1 MRSVSLAAGL
11 ILVPAVTAWAQTPIT
26 IFGNAIPQN
35 PVIPDSAVTLGVKFY
50 STQAGTIAGIRFY
63 RGQTDSR
70 GYTVKLFSSSGTLL
84 GSATAAADTC
94 SVPCWE
100 QINFASPISIAA
112 NTTYVAAYY
121 ASNGDY
127 ADDTGTSGGL
137 TNGASNGPLIVPA
150 SGQVGGNGVYTYS
163 RGFPNQTWQDSNYYV
178 DVSFTPAAGAP
189 PTLSLSFSPSSPS
202 VAYNA
207 PGGTVVTTATASWS
221 DGSPFTGTYSFSQP
235 YSNDGGVFALNGNQI
250 IVNPNGPGLSADA
263 NTTQNI
269 TVIATQ

>member
-1 MRSVSLAAGL
+1 MRLVSSAAGL
-11 ILVPAVTAWAQTPIT
+11 ILLLAVTAWAQTPIT
-26 IFGNAIPQN
+26 IFGDAVPQN

-50 STQAGTIAGIRFY
+50 STQAGAIAGIRFY
-63 RGQTDSR
+63 RGAADPR
-70 GYTVKLFSSSGTLL
+70 GYTVELFSSSGTLL
-84 GSATAAADTC
+84 GSAMDSDTC

-137 TNGASNGPLIVPA
+137 TNGASNGPLIAPA
-150 SGQVGGNGVYTYS
+150 SSQVGGNGVYTYS

-178 DVSFTPAAGAP
+178 DVSFTPSAP
-189 PTLSLSFSPSSPS
+189 TPTLMLSFSPPNPS
-202 VAYNA
+202 IPPNA
-207 PGGTVVTTATASWS
+207 PGGTVVATAVASWS
-221 DGSPFTGTYSFSQP
+221 DGSEFTGTYSFGQP
-235 YSNDGGVFALNGNQI
+235 YSNDGGVFVLNGNQI
-250 IVNPNGPGLSADA
+250 IVNPSGPGLSAEA